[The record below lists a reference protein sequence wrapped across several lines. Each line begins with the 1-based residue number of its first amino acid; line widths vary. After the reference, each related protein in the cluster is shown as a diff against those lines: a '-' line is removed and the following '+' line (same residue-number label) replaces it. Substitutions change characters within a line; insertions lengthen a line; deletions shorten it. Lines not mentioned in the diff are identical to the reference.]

1 MEYLSLTAAI
11 FITTTLI
18 VLIVMLHKMKQDGTF
33 DRMDRESKENRYKLS
48 STQSAH
54 LTMFLFTA
62 LTVVV
67 WVWFAN
73 SI

>member
-18 VLIVMLHKMKQDGTF
+18 VLIIMLHKMKQDGTF
-33 DRMDRESKENRYKLS
+33 NRMDRESQENRYKLS
-48 STQSAH
+48 FTQAAH
-54 LTMFLFTA
+54 LTMILFTA
-62 LTVVV
+62 LTVFV
-67 WVWFAN
+67 WLWFAN